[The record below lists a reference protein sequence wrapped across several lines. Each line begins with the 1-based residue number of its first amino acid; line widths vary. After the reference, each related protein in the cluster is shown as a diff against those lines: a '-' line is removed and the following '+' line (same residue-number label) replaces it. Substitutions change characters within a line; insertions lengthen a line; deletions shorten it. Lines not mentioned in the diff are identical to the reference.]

1 MILILMYY
9 RHAFCLRLETHFVQ
23 LRRFLHQSQDIC
35 NNLPAPERVDQGG
48 CAVLH
53 WLAGFQRTLLLCG
66 PSFRCKYALH
76 LLRKW
81 PVPFLNLSERW
92 HALRFLKA
100 LGLYIN
106 IYNILFV
113 GIFDIWYND
122 IYIYICYLYLY
133 SYTLKTVFFGFVVGC
148 KILQDRRYRG
158 IGTCRSISQPSWWR
172 ICMSW
177 MTCWRLWGLG
187 GSRVPGWSPTLG
199 EEFSKKNCPFSQRL
213 EKYDLLGMLNP
224 EVWGDRCHY
233 FWLSFNFQ
241 L

>member
-100 LGLYIN
+100 LGLYIK
-106 IYNILFV
+106 IYNIFFL
-113 GIFDIWYND
+113 GYLIFDTYIISLY
-122 IYIYICYLYLY
+122 IYIYYLHLY
-133 SYTLKTVFFGFVVGC
+133 SYTLKYGVFLALLLAA
-148 KILQDRRYRG
+148 KILQDRKKPRYRYLSINLAAILVANLYVMNDMLKALG
-158 IGTCRSISQPSWWR
+158 LRRVQGPRVVPNLRWRSLKKELSVFSAIGKIWS
-172 ICMSW
+172 
-177 MTCWRLWGLG
+177 LG
-187 GSRVPGWSPTLG
+187 YVKPGSVGG
-199 EEFSKKNCPFSQRL
+199 
-213 EKYDLLGMLNP
+213 
-224 EVWGDRCHY
+224 
-233 FWLSFNFQ
+233 
-241 L
+241 